1 MPMICCSKSRWVK
14 SMSAAMAIA
23 GIAGALIMGPGTTA
37 LAQGQAGQQVQ
48 TGQPRPTTGQAGANG
63 NAGGASFWAEENIMV
78 VARSGAGLAG
88 AARYC
93 VLDEDMVDEFITKTE
108 GRIAALARDE
118 FEKVVARLEFKNL
131 LAATSATA
139 PREGCDTFASR
150 FSSIARALP

>member
-1 MPMICCSKSRWVK
+1 
-14 SMSAAMAIA
+14 
-23 GIAGALIMGPGTTA
+23 
-37 LAQGQAGQQVQ
+37 
-48 TGQPRPTTGQAGANG
+48 
-63 NAGGASFWAEENIMV
+63 MV

-150 FSSIARALP
+150 FRSIARALP